1 MIDLNNFKRINDNYG
16 HAIGDRVL
24 QAVSGRFQAAAR
36 PSDLLAR
43 VGGDE
48 FALLCFDLDQHAANI
63 VAQLMMA
70 TLDSDIR
77 VGGHLHKAS
86 ASIGGA
92 LIPLDGSTAEE
103 IIHCADLA
111 MYRAKGEDK
120 TALVFFEPPAADD

>member
-63 VAQLMMA
+63 VAQRMMA

-77 VGGHLHKAS
+77 VGGQSH
-86 ASIGGA
+86 
-92 LIPLDGSTAEE
+92 
-103 IIHCADLA
+103 
-111 MYRAKGEDK
+111 
-120 TALVFFEPPAADD
+120 